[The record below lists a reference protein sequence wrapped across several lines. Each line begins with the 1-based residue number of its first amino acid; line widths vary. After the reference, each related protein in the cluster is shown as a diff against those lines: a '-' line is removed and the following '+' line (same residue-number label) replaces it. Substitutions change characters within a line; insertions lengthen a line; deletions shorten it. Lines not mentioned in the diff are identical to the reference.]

1 MVFFYFNNMT
11 KLWLSSI
18 LYKHNPLSWLFQNL
32 IYRFFHGLMLLLKPV
47 IPVFILPYSSP
58 MTCSIVW
65 FYCLLGFGYVVTMT
79 LKNRYWRRLFLPV
92 SPFWSANVIL
102 VYYHPRPFVME
113 VGRTLIYH
121 APNGSF
127 SSDHML
133 IFSSIAFSYLF
144 SAQRKL
150 GIFLLIMA
158 WLVAWS
164 RVYLGVHF
172 PLDMLGAFLM
182 AFALN
187 FFGLKLWNLYKEK
200 IMQWALTI
208 HFYLFKPLIQKG
220 YIK

>member
-1 MVFFYFNNMT
+1 
-11 KLWLSSI
+11 
-18 LYKHNPLSWLFQNL
+18 
-32 IYRFFHGLMLLLKPV
+32 
-47 IPVFILPYSSP
+47 
-58 MTCSIVW
+58 
-65 FYCLLGFGYVVTMT
+65 MT
-79 LKNRYWRRLFLPV
+79 LSELNLSLFSWINA
-92 SPFWSANVIL
+92 SPEASNTSIHFAIFIANDLLYCMILLFAWFWLRGNYDTKKQIL
-102 VYYHPRPFVME
+102 KAFIFTSIAILISQCISHVYYHPRPFVME

-127 SSDHML
+127 PSDHML

-150 GIFLLIMA
+150 GIFLLGMA

-172 PLDMLGAFLM
+172 PLDMLGAFLL

>member
-1 MVFFYFNNMT
+1 
-11 KLWLSSI
+11 
-18 LYKHNPLSWLFQNL
+18 
-32 IYRFFHGLMLLLKPV
+32 
-47 IPVFILPYSSP
+47 
-58 MTCSIVW
+58 
-65 FYCLLGFGYVVTMT
+65 MT
-79 LKNRYWRRLFLPV
+79 LSELNLSLFSWINA
-92 SPFWSANVIL
+92 SPEASNTSIHFAFFIANDLLYCMILLFAWFWLRGNYDTKKQIL
-102 VYYHPRPFVME
+102 KAFIFTSIAILISQCISHVYYHPRPFVME

-127 SSDHML
+127 PSDHML

-172 PLDMLGAFLM
+172 PLDMLGAFLL

-187 FFGLKLWNLYKEK
+187 FFGLKLWNLYKDK
-200 IMQWALTI
+200 IMQGALTI

>member
-1 MVFFYFNNMT
+1 
-11 KLWLSSI
+11 
-18 LYKHNPLSWLFQNL
+18 
-32 IYRFFHGLMLLLKPV
+32 
-47 IPVFILPYSSP
+47 
-58 MTCSIVW
+58 
-65 FYCLLGFGYVVTMT
+65 MT
-79 LKNRYWRRLFLPV
+79 LSELNLSLFSWINA
-92 SPFWSANVIL
+92 SPEASNTSIHFAIFIANDLLYCMILMFAWFWLRGNYDTKKQIL
-102 VYYHPRPFVME
+102 KAFIFTSIAILINQCISHVYYHPRPFVME

-127 SSDHML
+127 PSDHML
-133 IFSSIAFSYLF
+133 IFSTIAFSYLF

-172 PLDMLGAFLM
+172 PLDMLGAFLL

-200 IMQWALTI
+200 IMQSALTL

>member
-1 MVFFYFNNMT
+1 
-11 KLWLSSI
+11 
-18 LYKHNPLSWLFQNL
+18 
-32 IYRFFHGLMLLLKPV
+32 
-47 IPVFILPYSSP
+47 
-58 MTCSIVW
+58 
-65 FYCLLGFGYVVTMT
+65 MT
-79 LKNRYWRRLFLPV
+79 LSELNLSLFSWINA
-92 SPFWSANVIL
+92 SPEASNTSIHFAFFIANDLLYCMILLFAWFWLRGNYDTKKQIL
-102 VYYHPRPFVME
+102 KAFIFTSIAILISQCISHVYYHPRPFVME

-127 SSDHML
+127 PSDHML

-172 PLDMLGAFLM
+172 PLDMLGAFLL

-200 IMQWALTI
+200 IMQWALTL

>member
-1 MVFFYFNNMT
+1 
-11 KLWLSSI
+11 
-18 LYKHNPLSWLFQNL
+18 
-32 IYRFFHGLMLLLKPV
+32 
-47 IPVFILPYSSP
+47 
-58 MTCSIVW
+58 
-65 FYCLLGFGYVVTMT
+65 MT
-79 LKNRYWRRLFLPV
+79 LSELNLSLFSWINA
-92 SPFWSANVIL
+92 SPEASNTSIHFAIFIANDLLYCMILLFAWFWLRGNYDTKKQIL
-102 VYYHPRPFVME
+102 KAFIFTSIAILISQCISHVYYHPRPFVME
-113 VGRTLIYH
+113 IGRTLIYH

-127 SSDHML
+127 PSDHML

-150 GIFLLIMA
+150 GVFLLVMA

-172 PLDMLGAFLM
+172 PLDMLGAFLL

-200 IMQWALTI
+200 IMQWALTL

>member
-1 MVFFYFNNMT
+1 
-11 KLWLSSI
+11 
-18 LYKHNPLSWLFQNL
+18 
-32 IYRFFHGLMLLLKPV
+32 
-47 IPVFILPYSSP
+47 
-58 MTCSIVW
+58 
-65 FYCLLGFGYVVTMT
+65 MT
-79 LKNRYWRRLFLPV
+79 LSELNLSLFSWINA
-92 SPFWSANVIL
+92 SPEASNTSIHFAIFIANDLLYCMILLFAWFWLRGNYDTKKQIL
-102 VYYHPRPFVME
+102 KAFIFTSIAILISQCISHVYYHPRPFVME

-127 SSDHML
+127 PSDHML
-133 IFSSIAFSYLF
+133 IFSTIAFSYLF

-150 GIFLLIMA
+150 GGFLLIMA

-172 PLDMLGAFLM
+172 PLDMLGAFLL

-200 IMQWALTI
+200 IMQWALTL

>member
-1 MVFFYFNNMT
+1 MTFSELNLSLFSWINASPEANNTSIHFAIFIANDLLYCMILLFAWFWLRGNYDT
-11 KLWLSSI
+11 KKQILKAFIFTSI
-18 LYKHNPLSWLFQNL
+18 AIL
-32 IYRFFHGLMLLLKPV
+32 ISQCISH
-47 IPVFILPYSSP
+47 
-58 MTCSIVW
+58 
-65 FYCLLGFGYVVTMT
+65 
-79 LKNRYWRRLFLPV
+79 
-92 SPFWSANVIL
+92 A
-102 VYYHPRPFVME
+102 YYHPRPFVME

-127 SSDHML
+127 PSDHML

-144 SAQRKL
+144 SVQRKL
-150 GIFLLIMA
+150 GIFLLGMA

-172 PLDMLGAFLM
+172 PLDMLGAFLL

-187 FFGLKLWNLYKEK
+187 FFGLKLWNLYKDK
-200 IMQWALTI
+200 IMQWVLTI

>member
-1 MVFFYFNNMT
+1 
-11 KLWLSSI
+11 
-18 LYKHNPLSWLFQNL
+18 
-32 IYRFFHGLMLLLKPV
+32 
-47 IPVFILPYSSP
+47 
-58 MTCSIVW
+58 
-65 FYCLLGFGYVVTMT
+65 MT
-79 LKNRYWRRLFLPV
+79 LSELNLSLFSWINA
-92 SPFWSANVIL
+92 SPEASNTSIHFAIFIANDLLYCMILLFAWFWLRGNYDTKKQIL
-102 VYYHPRPFVME
+102 KAFIFTSIAILISQCISHVYYHPRPFVME

-127 SSDHML
+127 PSDHML

-150 GIFLLIMA
+150 GIFLLFMA

-172 PLDMLGAFLM
+172 PLDMLGAFLL

-187 FFGLKLWNLYKEK
+187 FFGLTLWNLYKDK
-200 IMQWALTI
+200 IMQWVLTI

>member
-1 MVFFYFNNMT
+1 
-11 KLWLSSI
+11 
-18 LYKHNPLSWLFQNL
+18 
-32 IYRFFHGLMLLLKPV
+32 
-47 IPVFILPYSSP
+47 
-58 MTCSIVW
+58 
-65 FYCLLGFGYVVTMT
+65 MT
-79 LKNRYWRRLFLPV
+79 LSELNLSLFSWINA
-92 SPFWSANVIL
+92 SPEASNTSIHFAIFIANDLLYCMILLFAWFWLRGNYDTKKQIL
-102 VYYHPRPFVME
+102 KAFIFTSIAILISQCISHVYYHPRPFVME

-127 SSDHML
+127 PSDHML

-150 GIFLLIMA
+150 GVFLLIMA

-172 PLDMLGAFLM
+172 PLDMLGAFLL

>member
-1 MVFFYFNNMT
+1 
-11 KLWLSSI
+11 
-18 LYKHNPLSWLFQNL
+18 
-32 IYRFFHGLMLLLKPV
+32 
-47 IPVFILPYSSP
+47 
-58 MTCSIVW
+58 
-65 FYCLLGFGYVVTMT
+65 MT
-79 LKNRYWRRLFLPV
+79 LSELNLSLFSWINASPEASNASINFAIFIANDLLYCMILLFAWFWLRGNYDTKKQILKAFIFTSIAILV
-92 SPFWSANVIL
+92 SECISH

-127 SSDHML
+127 PSDHML

-150 GIFLLIMA
+150 GIFLLVMA

-172 PLDMLGAFLM
+172 PLDMLGAFLL

>member
-1 MVFFYFNNMT
+1 
-11 KLWLSSI
+11 
-18 LYKHNPLSWLFQNL
+18 
-32 IYRFFHGLMLLLKPV
+32 
-47 IPVFILPYSSP
+47 
-58 MTCSIVW
+58 
-65 FYCLLGFGYVVTMT
+65 MT
-79 LKNRYWRRLFLPV
+79 LSELNLSLFSWINA
-92 SPFWSANVIL
+92 SPEASNTSIHFAIFIANDLLYCMILLFAWFWLRGNYDTKKQIL
-102 VYYHPRPFVME
+102 KAFIFTSIAILISQCISHVYYHPRPFVME

-127 SSDHML
+127 PSDHML

-144 SAQRKL
+144 STQRKL
-150 GIFLLIMA
+150 GIFLLVMA

-172 PLDMLGAFLM
+172 PLDMLGAFLL

-200 IMQWALTI
+200 IMQWALTL

>member
-1 MVFFYFNNMT
+1 
-11 KLWLSSI
+11 
-18 LYKHNPLSWLFQNL
+18 
-32 IYRFFHGLMLLLKPV
+32 
-47 IPVFILPYSSP
+47 
-58 MTCSIVW
+58 
-65 FYCLLGFGYVVTMT
+65 MT
-79 LKNRYWRRLFLPV
+79 LSELNLSLFSWINA
-92 SPFWSANVIL
+92 SPEASNTSIHFAIFIANDLLYCIILLFAWFWLRGNYDTKKQIL
-102 VYYHPRPFVME
+102 KAFIFTSIAILISQCISHVYYHPRPFVME

-127 SSDHML
+127 PSDHML

-172 PLDMLGAFLM
+172 PLDMLGAFLL

-187 FFGLKLWNLYKEK
+187 FFGLKLWNLYKDK
-200 IMQWALTI
+200 IMQWVLTI

>member
-1 MVFFYFNNMT
+1 
-11 KLWLSSI
+11 
-18 LYKHNPLSWLFQNL
+18 
-32 IYRFFHGLMLLLKPV
+32 
-47 IPVFILPYSSP
+47 
-58 MTCSIVW
+58 
-65 FYCLLGFGYVVTMT
+65 MT
-79 LKNRYWRRLFLPV
+79 LSELNLSLFSWINA
-92 SPFWSANVIL
+92 SPEASNTSIHFAIFIANDLLYCIILLFAWFWLRGNYDTKKQIL
-102 VYYHPRPFVME
+102 KAFIFTSIAILISQCISHVYYHPRPFVME

-127 SSDHML
+127 PSDHML
-133 IFSSIAFSYLF
+133 IFSSIALSYLF

-172 PLDMLGAFLM
+172 PLDMLGAFLL

>member
-1 MVFFYFNNMT
+1 
-11 KLWLSSI
+11 
-18 LYKHNPLSWLFQNL
+18 
-32 IYRFFHGLMLLLKPV
+32 
-47 IPVFILPYSSP
+47 
-58 MTCSIVW
+58 
-65 FYCLLGFGYVVTMT
+65 MT
-79 LKNRYWRRLFLPV
+79 LSELNLSLFSWINA
-92 SPFWSANVIL
+92 SPEASNTSIHFAIFIANDLLYCIILLFAWFWLRGNYDTKKQIL
-102 VYYHPRPFVME
+102 KAFIFTSIAILISQCISHVYYHPRPFVME

-127 SSDHML
+127 PSDHML

-172 PLDMLGAFLM
+172 PLDMLGAFLL

-200 IMQWALTI
+200 IMQSALTL

>member
-1 MVFFYFNNMT
+1 
-11 KLWLSSI
+11 
-18 LYKHNPLSWLFQNL
+18 
-32 IYRFFHGLMLLLKPV
+32 
-47 IPVFILPYSSP
+47 
-58 MTCSIVW
+58 
-65 FYCLLGFGYVVTMT
+65 MT
-79 LKNRYWRRLFLPV
+79 LSELNLSLFSWINA
-92 SPFWSANVIL
+92 SPEASNTSIHFAIFIANDLLYCMILLFAWFWLRGNYDTKKQIL
-102 VYYHPRPFVME
+102 KAFIFTSIAILISQCISHVYYHPRPFVME

-127 SSDHML
+127 PSDHML

-150 GIFLLIMA
+150 GVFLLVMA

-172 PLDMLGAFLM
+172 PLDMLGAFLL

-187 FFGLKLWNLYKEK
+187 FFGLKLWNLYKDK
-200 IMQWALTI
+200 IMQWALTL

>member
-1 MVFFYFNNMT
+1 
-11 KLWLSSI
+11 
-18 LYKHNPLSWLFQNL
+18 
-32 IYRFFHGLMLLLKPV
+32 
-47 IPVFILPYSSP
+47 
-58 MTCSIVW
+58 
-65 FYCLLGFGYVVTMT
+65 MT
-79 LKNRYWRRLFLPV
+79 LSELNLSLFSWINA
-92 SPFWSANVIL
+92 SPEASNTSIHFAIFIANDLLYCMILLFAWFWLRGNYDTKKQIL
-102 VYYHPRPFVME
+102 KAFIFTSIAILISQCISHVYYHPRPFVME

-127 SSDHML
+127 PSDHML

-150 GIFLLIMA
+150 GISLLVMA

-172 PLDMLGAFLM
+172 PLDMLGAFLL

-187 FFGLKLWNLYKEK
+187 FFGLKLWNLYKDK
-200 IMQWALTI
+200 IMQWALTV

>member
-1 MVFFYFNNMT
+1 
-11 KLWLSSI
+11 
-18 LYKHNPLSWLFQNL
+18 
-32 IYRFFHGLMLLLKPV
+32 
-47 IPVFILPYSSP
+47 
-58 MTCSIVW
+58 
-65 FYCLLGFGYVVTMT
+65 MT
-79 LKNRYWRRLFLPV
+79 LSELNLSLFSWINA
-92 SPFWSANVIL
+92 SPEATNTSIHFAIFIANDLLYCMILLFAWFWLRGNYDTKKQIL
-102 VYYHPRPFVME
+102 KAFIFTSIAILISQCISHVYYHPRPFVME

-127 SSDHML
+127 PSDHML

-172 PLDMLGAFLM
+172 PLDMLGAFLL

-187 FFGLKLWNLYKEK
+187 FFGLKLWNLYKDK

>member
-1 MVFFYFNNMT
+1 
-11 KLWLSSI
+11 
-18 LYKHNPLSWLFQNL
+18 
-32 IYRFFHGLMLLLKPV
+32 
-47 IPVFILPYSSP
+47 
-58 MTCSIVW
+58 
-65 FYCLLGFGYVVTMT
+65 MT
-79 LKNRYWRRLFLPV
+79 LSELNLSLFSWINA
-92 SPFWSANVIL
+92 SPEASNASINFAIFIANDLLYCMILLFAWFWLRGNYDTKKQIL
-102 VYYHPRPFVME
+102 NAFIFTSIAILISQCISHVYYHPRPFVME

-121 APNGSF
+121 ARNGSF
-127 SSDHML
+127 PSDHML

-150 GIFLLIMA
+150 GIFLLFMA

-172 PLDMLGAFLM
+172 PLDMLGAFLL

-187 FFGLKLWNLYKEK
+187 FFGLTLWNLYKDK
-200 IMQWALTI
+200 IMQWVLTI

>member
-1 MVFFYFNNMT
+1 
-11 KLWLSSI
+11 
-18 LYKHNPLSWLFQNL
+18 
-32 IYRFFHGLMLLLKPV
+32 
-47 IPVFILPYSSP
+47 
-58 MTCSIVW
+58 
-65 FYCLLGFGYVVTMT
+65 MT
-79 LKNRYWRRLFLPV
+79 LSELNLSLFSWINA
-92 SPFWSANVIL
+92 SPEASNTSIHFAIFIANDLLYCMILLFAWFWLRGNYDTKKQIL
-102 VYYHPRPFVME
+102 KAFIFTSIAILISQCISHVYYHPRPFVME

-127 SSDHML
+127 PSDHML

-150 GIFLLIMA
+150 GTFLLIMA

-172 PLDMLGAFLM
+172 PLDMLGAFLL

-187 FFGLKLWNLYKEK
+187 FFGLKLWNLYKDK

>member
-1 MVFFYFNNMT
+1 MT
-11 KLWLSSI
+11 FTELNLSLFSWINASPEASNTSIHFAIFIANDLLYCMILLFAWFWLRGNYDTKKQILKAFIFTSI
-18 LYKHNPLSWLFQNL
+18 AIL
-32 IYRFFHGLMLLLKPV
+32 ISQCISH
-47 IPVFILPYSSP
+47 
-58 MTCSIVW
+58 
-65 FYCLLGFGYVVTMT
+65 
-79 LKNRYWRRLFLPV
+79 
-92 SPFWSANVIL
+92 

-127 SSDHML
+127 PSDHML

-172 PLDMLGAFLM
+172 PLDMLGAFLL

-187 FFGLKLWNLYKEK
+187 FFGLKLWNLYKDT
-200 IMQWALTI
+200 IMQWALTL

>member
-1 MVFFYFNNMT
+1 
-11 KLWLSSI
+11 
-18 LYKHNPLSWLFQNL
+18 
-32 IYRFFHGLMLLLKPV
+32 
-47 IPVFILPYSSP
+47 
-58 MTCSIVW
+58 
-65 FYCLLGFGYVVTMT
+65 MT
-79 LKNRYWRRLFLPV
+79 LSELNLSLFSWINA
-92 SPFWSANVIL
+92 SPEASNTSIHFAIFIANDLLYCMILLFAWFWLRGNYDTKKQIL
-102 VYYHPRPFVME
+102 KAFIFTSIAILISQCISHVYYHPRPFVME

-127 SSDHML
+127 PSDHML

-150 GIFLLIMA
+150 GVFLLIVA

-172 PLDMLGAFLM
+172 PLDMLGAFLL

-200 IMQWALTI
+200 IMQWALTL

>member
-1 MVFFYFNNMT
+1 
-11 KLWLSSI
+11 
-18 LYKHNPLSWLFQNL
+18 
-32 IYRFFHGLMLLLKPV
+32 
-47 IPVFILPYSSP
+47 
-58 MTCSIVW
+58 
-65 FYCLLGFGYVVTMT
+65 MT
-79 LKNRYWRRLFLPV
+79 LSELNLSLFSWINA
-92 SPFWSANVIL
+92 SPEASNTSIHFAIFIANNLLYCMILLFAWFWLRGNYDTKKQIL
-102 VYYHPRPFVME
+102 KAFIFTSIAILISQCISHVYYHPRPFVME

-127 SSDHML
+127 PSDHML

-150 GIFLLIMA
+150 GIFLLVMA

-172 PLDMLGAFLM
+172 PLDMLGAFIL

-187 FFGLKLWNLYKEK
+187 FFGLKLWNLYKDK

>member
-1 MVFFYFNNMT
+1 
-11 KLWLSSI
+11 
-18 LYKHNPLSWLFQNL
+18 
-32 IYRFFHGLMLLLKPV
+32 
-47 IPVFILPYSSP
+47 
-58 MTCSIVW
+58 
-65 FYCLLGFGYVVTMT
+65 MT
-79 LKNRYWRRLFLPV
+79 LSELNLSLFSWINASPEASNTSIHFAIFIRGQVCLKNITFRLRKWLRG
-92 SPFWSANVIL
+92 NYDTKKQIL
-102 VYYHPRPFVME
+102 KAFIFTSIAILISQCISHVYYHPRPFVME

-127 SSDHML
+127 PSDHML

-172 PLDMLGAFLM
+172 PLDMLGAFLL

-187 FFGLKLWNLYKEK
+187 FFGLKLWNLYKDK

>member
-1 MVFFYFNNMT
+1 
-11 KLWLSSI
+11 
-18 LYKHNPLSWLFQNL
+18 
-32 IYRFFHGLMLLLKPV
+32 
-47 IPVFILPYSSP
+47 
-58 MTCSIVW
+58 
-65 FYCLLGFGYVVTMT
+65 MT
-79 LKNRYWRRLFLPV
+79 LSELNLSLFSWINASPEASNTSIHFAIFIANDLLYCMILLFAWFWLRGKYDTKKQILKAFIFTSIAILV
-92 SPFWSANVIL
+92 SQCISH
-102 VYYHPRPFVME
+102 VYYHPRPFVMD

-127 SSDHML
+127 PSDHML

-150 GIFLLIMA
+150 GVFLLIVA

-164 RVYLGVHF
+164 RIYLGVHF
-172 PLDMLGAFLM
+172 PLDILGAFLL

-187 FFGLKLWNLYKEK
+187 FFGLKLWNLYKDT

>member
-1 MVFFYFNNMT
+1 
-11 KLWLSSI
+11 
-18 LYKHNPLSWLFQNL
+18 
-32 IYRFFHGLMLLLKPV
+32 
-47 IPVFILPYSSP
+47 
-58 MTCSIVW
+58 
-65 FYCLLGFGYVVTMT
+65 MT
-79 LKNRYWRRLFLPV
+79 LSELNLSLFSWINA
-92 SPFWSANVIL
+92 SPEASNTSIHFAIFIANDLLYCMILLFAWFWLRGNYDTKKQIL
-102 VYYHPRPFVME
+102 KAFIFTSIAILISQCISHVYYHPRPFVME
-113 VGRTLIYH
+113 IGRTLIYH

-127 SSDHML
+127 PSDHML

-150 GIFLLIMA
+150 GIFLLFMA

-172 PLDMLGAFLM
+172 PLDMLGAFLL

>member
-1 MVFFYFNNMT
+1 
-11 KLWLSSI
+11 
-18 LYKHNPLSWLFQNL
+18 
-32 IYRFFHGLMLLLKPV
+32 
-47 IPVFILPYSSP
+47 
-58 MTCSIVW
+58 
-65 FYCLLGFGYVVTMT
+65 MT
-79 LKNRYWRRLFLPV
+79 LSELNLSLFSWINA
-92 SPFWSANVIL
+92 SPEASNTSIHFAIFIANDLLYCIILLFAWFWLRGNYDTKKQIL
-102 VYYHPRPFVME
+102 KAFIFTSIAILISQCISHVYYHPRPFVME
-113 VGRTLIYH
+113 IGRTLIYH

-127 SSDHML
+127 PSDHML

-150 GIFLLIMA
+150 GVFLLVMA

-172 PLDMLGAFLM
+172 PLDMLGAFLL

-187 FFGLKLWNLYKEK
+187 FFGLKLWNLYKDT
-200 IMQWALTI
+200 IMQWALTL

>member
-1 MVFFYFNNMT
+1 
-11 KLWLSSI
+11 
-18 LYKHNPLSWLFQNL
+18 
-32 IYRFFHGLMLLLKPV
+32 
-47 IPVFILPYSSP
+47 
-58 MTCSIVW
+58 
-65 FYCLLGFGYVVTMT
+65 MT
-79 LKNRYWRRLFLPV
+79 LSELNLSLFSWINA
-92 SPFWSANVIL
+92 SPEATNTSIHFAIFIANDLLYCMILLFAWFWLRGNYDTKKQIL
-102 VYYHPRPFVME
+102 KAFIFTSIAILISQCISHVYYHPRPFVME

-127 SSDHML
+127 PSDHML

-172 PLDMLGAFLM
+172 PLDMLGAFLL

-187 FFGLKLWNLYKEK
+187 FFGLKLWNLYKDT
-200 IMQWALTI
+200 IMQWALTL

>member
-1 MVFFYFNNMT
+1 
-11 KLWLSSI
+11 
-18 LYKHNPLSWLFQNL
+18 
-32 IYRFFHGLMLLLKPV
+32 
-47 IPVFILPYSSP
+47 
-58 MTCSIVW
+58 
-65 FYCLLGFGYVVTMT
+65 MT
-79 LKNRYWRRLFLPV
+79 LSELNLSLFSWINA
-92 SPFWSANVIL
+92 SPEASNTSIHFAIFIANDLLYCIILLFAWFWLRGNYDTKKQIL
-102 VYYHPRPFVME
+102 KAFIFTSIAILISQCISHVYYHPRPFVME

-127 SSDHML
+127 PSDHML

-150 GIFLLIMA
+150 GIFLLVMA

-172 PLDMLGAFLM
+172 PLDMLGAFLL

-200 IMQWALTI
+200 IMQSALTL

>member
-1 MVFFYFNNMT
+1 
-11 KLWLSSI
+11 
-18 LYKHNPLSWLFQNL
+18 
-32 IYRFFHGLMLLLKPV
+32 
-47 IPVFILPYSSP
+47 
-58 MTCSIVW
+58 
-65 FYCLLGFGYVVTMT
+65 MT
-79 LKNRYWRRLFLPV
+79 LSELNLSLFSWINA
-92 SPFWSANVIL
+92 SPEASNTSINFAIFIANDLLYCMILLFAWFWLRGNYDTKKQIL
-102 VYYHPRPFVME
+102 KAFIFTSIAILISQCISHVYYHPRPFVME

-127 SSDHML
+127 PSDHML

-150 GIFLLIMA
+150 GIFLLVMA

-172 PLDMLGAFLM
+172 PLDMLGAFLL

-200 IMQWALTI
+200 IMQWALTL

>member
-1 MVFFYFNNMT
+1 
-11 KLWLSSI
+11 
-18 LYKHNPLSWLFQNL
+18 
-32 IYRFFHGLMLLLKPV
+32 
-47 IPVFILPYSSP
+47 
-58 MTCSIVW
+58 
-65 FYCLLGFGYVVTMT
+65 MT
-79 LKNRYWRRLFLPV
+79 LSELNLSLFSWINA
-92 SPFWSANVIL
+92 SPEATNTSIHFAIFIANDLLYCMILLFAWFWLRGNYDTKKQIL
-102 VYYHPRPFVME
+102 KAFIFTSIAILISQCISHAYYHPRPFVME

-127 SSDHML
+127 PSDHML

-150 GIFLLIMA
+150 GIFLLVMA

-172 PLDMLGAFLM
+172 PLDMLGAFLL

-187 FFGLKLWNLYKEK
+187 FFGLKLWNLYKDT

>member
-1 MVFFYFNNMT
+1 
-11 KLWLSSI
+11 
-18 LYKHNPLSWLFQNL
+18 
-32 IYRFFHGLMLLLKPV
+32 
-47 IPVFILPYSSP
+47 
-58 MTCSIVW
+58 
-65 FYCLLGFGYVVTMT
+65 MT
-79 LKNRYWRRLFLPV
+79 LSELNLSLFSWINA
-92 SPFWSANVIL
+92 SPEASNASINFAIFIANDLLYCMILLFAWFWLRGNYDTKKQIL
-102 VYYHPRPFVME
+102 KAFIFTSIAILISQCISHVYYHPRPFVME

-127 SSDHML
+127 PSDHML

-150 GIFLLIMA
+150 GIFLLVMA

-172 PLDMLGAFLM
+172 PLDMLGAFLL

-200 IMQWALTI
+200 IMQWALTL

>member
-1 MVFFYFNNMT
+1 
-11 KLWLSSI
+11 
-18 LYKHNPLSWLFQNL
+18 
-32 IYRFFHGLMLLLKPV
+32 
-47 IPVFILPYSSP
+47 
-58 MTCSIVW
+58 
-65 FYCLLGFGYVVTMT
+65 MT
-79 LKNRYWRRLFLPV
+79 LSELNLSLFSWINA
-92 SPFWSANVIL
+92 SPEASNTSIHFAIFIANDLLYCMILLFAWFWLRGNYDTKKQIL
-102 VYYHPRPFVME
+102 KAFIFTSIAILISQCISHVYYHPRPFVMD

-127 SSDHML
+127 PSDHML

-150 GIFLLIMA
+150 GISLLVMA

-172 PLDMLGAFLM
+172 PLDMLGAFLL

-200 IMQWALTI
+200 IMQWALTL